1 MLKKRFRVLLLV
13 QEYPFAT
20 QTQIIAALAALHNFI
35 VVHDPGEISELE
47 EELET
52 EVNTD
57 DAWSAHQ
64 AAISREERSRATKFR
79 DNIALAMWED
89 YTERHRHR

>member
-1 MLKKRFRVLLLV
+1 MLKKQFRVLLLT

-35 VVHDPGEISELE
+35 VVHDPGEIFELE

-52 EVNTD
+52 EVNAD
-57 DAWSAHQ
+57 DA
-64 AAISREERSRATKFR
+64 
-79 DNIALAMWED
+79 
-89 YTERHRHR
+89 